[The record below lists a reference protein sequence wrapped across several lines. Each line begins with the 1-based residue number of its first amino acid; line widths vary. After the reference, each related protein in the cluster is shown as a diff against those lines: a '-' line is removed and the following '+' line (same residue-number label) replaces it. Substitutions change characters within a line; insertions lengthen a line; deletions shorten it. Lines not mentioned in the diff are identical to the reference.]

1 MLLSNSDNC
10 PDVRIGPLLQF
21 PHLRKACPFLLTL
34 LFFSLVPSSYWVLHG
49 SIYSFPWV
57 RYSWPLSAGVLH
69 ALLCLKLYSW
79 CIHGE
84 RCTPSPP
91 APPSTCS
98 SNTFP
103 LTSLLV
109 MNKLERNKRN
119 RKLKMKGIFRKLSK
133 QNLRVSWHK
142 LSKKSVGKR
151 FAWIMMQLK
160 VTLMDVTDYLWKKPC
175 FLSQFIMLMD

>member
-1 MLLSNSDNC
+1 MPIPINIPVFPPSSFILLSFAWFYMFFSAGQVLLSNS
-10 PDVRIGPLLQF
+10 P
-21 PHLRKACPFLLTL
+21 
-34 LFFSLVPSSYWVLHG
+34 
-49 SIYSFPWV
+49 
-57 RYSWPLSAGVLH
+57 GVLH

-84 RCTPSPP
+84 RCTTSPP
-91 APPSTCS
+91 APPPTYS

-109 MNKLERNKRN
+109 MNKLECNKRN

-151 FAWIMMQLK
+151 FTWIVMQLK
-160 VTLMDVTDYLWKKPC
+160 ITLMDVTDYLWKKSLLPEQVYNADGLVLC
-175 FLSQFIMLMD
+175 SYQNLTHSPWENISSIKE